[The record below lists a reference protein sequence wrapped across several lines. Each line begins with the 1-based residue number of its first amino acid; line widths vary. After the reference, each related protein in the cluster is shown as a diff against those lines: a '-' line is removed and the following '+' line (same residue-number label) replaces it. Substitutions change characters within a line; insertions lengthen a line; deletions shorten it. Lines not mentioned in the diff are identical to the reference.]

1 MPKDIL
7 AELQAAA
14 ATNYEY
20 DAAIEMQEF
29 SDQPKQTDK
38 IFDDIEEVRELLIE
52 LESHV
57 EDVKSKYRTMILSA
71 NLDKNLNHEL
81 DDIMSN
87 VKRIASNLKNK
98 LTFLDQNLE
107 ENKDNRF
114 KAEYRIPK
122 IQHCTL
128 TRKYVEIMTQYNTIQ
143 IDYRDKCKES
153 MKRQVKISGK
163 NLEDEDLEEMLE
175 NGNVSVFTEGI
186 LLDTQAAKQQLADIK
201 ERHADIVK
209 LEKSI
214 KELYDLF
221 FDMANLVS
229 EQGYWVENI
238 EKNVE
243 NTFDYVEEAKKE
255 LKEGEDIKWRAQKK
269 KAFLLVALIL
279 FLTIVLLIIFK

>member
-7 AELQAAA
+7 AELQA

-38 IFDDIEEVRELLIE
+38 IFDDIEEIRGLLIE

-163 NLEDEDLEEMLE
+163 NLEDEELEEMLE